1 MGETAMGLFNRRF
14 FIRTVTATGLIS
26 GVIASAYASENAA
39 SAHDFSFTSIE
50 GGALPM
56 SAFAGKAVLL
66 VNTASRCGFTH
77 QYDGLQALYDRY
89 RDEGFVVL
97 GVPSQDFRQEL
108 ASSAEVK
115 KFCEVNFNLD
125 FPMTEIEPVK
135 GKGAHPLFQWLAGQ
149 GAKPDWN
156 FNKFLIAPDGRFVEK
171 FGSSV
176 NPDAPKMS
184 KAIRKVL
191 PTQL

>member
-1 MGETAMGLFNRRF
+1 MGETVMGPFDRRLA
-14 FIRTVTATGLIS
+14 IKTIAAAGL
-26 GVIASAYASENAA
+26 ALNAAPSAYAGDDAN
-39 SAHDFSFTSIE
+39 AHDFSFTSIE
-50 GGALPM
+50 GDKLPM

-77 QYDGLQALYDRY
+77 QYDGLQALYERY

-115 KFCEVNFNLD
+115 KFCEVNFDLD
-125 FPMTEIEPVK
+125 FPMTEIESVK

-156 FNKFLIAPDGRFVEK
+156 FNKFLIAPDGRFLTK

-176 NPDAPKMS
+176 RPDA
-184 KAIRKVL
+184 RKLVEQIDIAL
-191 PTQL
+191 AGDI